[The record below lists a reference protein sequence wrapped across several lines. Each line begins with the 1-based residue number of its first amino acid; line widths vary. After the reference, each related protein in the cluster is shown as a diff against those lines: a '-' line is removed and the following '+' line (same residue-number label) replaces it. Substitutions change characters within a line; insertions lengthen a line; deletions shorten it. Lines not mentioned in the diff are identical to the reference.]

1 MRVGSL
7 WRCAAGRVE
16 TFGYVPCSL
25 TSNASSNASSD
36 FVRHIRP
43 RKSRGRNGSVI
54 ARRGVTLAKL
64 IGKPVFPSTSPGNSN
79 DWR

>member
-25 TSNASSNASSD
+25 TSNESSNAPSD

-54 ARRGVTLAKL
+54 ARCGGDAREVNR
-64 IGKPVFPSTSPGNSN
+64 STGLPIHESG
-79 DWR
+79 